1 MTNNSVRPTPEQ
13 LLEQIEREERNH
25 RRGRLKVF
33 LGYASG
39 VGKSEEM
46 FDEGRRRRERGE
58 DVVVGATQV
67 ESSPEAKAFLA
78 QLEVVPPL
86 KAGGQDVIDVLG
98 IIRRAPKAV
107 IIDGLAYDNPTG
119 SRNRRR
125 CDDVEELLAA
135 GISVVA
141 SVNLHY
147 IEEFQE
153 EVASIIGKKEIQ
165 SVPRKFLERADEIVV
180 VDAPSHDER
189 LSRLR
194 QMALLLVADV
204 IESQL
209 EGYLHSHGLEETW
222 GTQERVLV
230 CITPRSNATAMIDTG
245 KRNADRFDGELYV
258 LYVRQPGLFPEDQA
272 VLDRNI
278 AIAIERGA
286 NVKVIESDDAIGGI
300 MDFAR
305 EHGITQIVI
314 GHSIQQQGWL
324 KGFKKTKV
332 ERLIEL
338 AAGIDVRIFP
348 Q

>member
-1 MTNNSVRPTPEQ
+1 MTNDSVRPTPEQ
-13 LLEQIEREERNH
+13 LLEQVEREQRNH
-25 RRGRLKVF
+25 GRGRLKVF

-46 FDEGRRRRERGE
+46 FDEGRRRCRRGE
-58 DVVVGATQV
+58 DVIVGATQV
-67 ESSPEAKAFLA
+67 ESSPEVERILA
-78 QLEVVPPL
+78 QLEVVPAL
-86 KAGGQDVIDVLG
+86 KVGGQDVIDVPG
-98 IIRRAPKAV
+98 IIRRAPKVV
-107 IIDGLAYDNPTG
+107 IIDGLAYDNPAD

-147 IEEFQE
+147 IEELQE
-153 EVASIIGKKEIQ
+153 EVASIIGKKEAQ
-165 SVPRKFLERADEIVV
+165 SVPRKFFERAAEIVV
-180 VDAPSHDER
+180 VDAPTHDEK

-194 QMALLLVADV
+194 QMALLLAADV

-209 EGYLHSHGLEETW
+209 EDYLHLHGLDETW

-230 CITPRSNATAMIDTG
+230 CITPRSNAIAMIDTG
-245 KRNADRFDGELYV
+245 RRNADRFNGELYV
-258 LYVRQPGLFPEDQA
+258 LYVRQPGLSPEDQA
-272 VLDRNI
+272 ALDRNI

-286 NVKVIESDDAIGGI
+286 TVKVIESSDAIVGI
-300 MDFAR
+300 IDFAR

-314 GHSIQQQGWL
+314 GHSIQEGWL
-324 KGFKKTKV
+324 QRFRKTKV

-338 AAGIDVRIFP
+338 AAGIDIRIFP

>member
-1 MTNNSVRPTPEQ
+1 MTSDSVRPTPEQ
-13 LLEQIEREERNH
+13 LLEQVEREERNR

-33 LGYASG
+33 LGYAPG

-58 DVVVGATQV
+58 DVVVGARQV
-67 ESSPEAKAFLA
+67 ESSRDVEGILA

-86 KAGGQDVIDVLG
+86 KVGGQDVIDVPG
-98 IIRRAPKAV
+98 IIRRAPQVV
-107 IIDGLAYDNPTG
+107 IIDGLAYDNPPG

-125 CDDVEELLAA
+125 CDDVEELLTA
-135 GISVVA
+135 GISVVV

-153 EVASIIGKKEIQ
+153 EVASIIGKKEAQ
-165 SVPRKFLERADEIVV
+165 CVPRKFLERADEIVV
-180 VDAPSHDER
+180 VDVPTHDEK

-194 QMALLLVADV
+194 QMALLLAADV

-209 EGYLHSHGLEETW
+209 EDYLHSHGLEETW

-230 CITPRSNATAMIDTG
+230 CITPRSNAIAMIDTG
-245 KRNADRFDGELYV
+245 KRNADRFNGELYV
-258 LYVRQPGLFPEDQA
+258 LYVRQPGLPPEDQA
-272 VLDRNI
+272 ALDRNI

-286 NVKVIESDDAIGGI
+286 TVKVIESDDAIGGI

-314 GHSIQQQGWL
+314 GHSIQQGWL
-324 KGFKKTKV
+324 HGFQKTKV